1 MIVFREFFRH
11 RLGVAGLTVIVLLVA
26 FCFLGPLVHP
36 TDQIHANIAIT
47 NVGPAGAHP
56 LGTDANGY
64 DVLGR
69 LMVGGRA
76 SLEIAFAVAVL
87 ATLLGAL
94 WGAVAGLT
102 GGSLDALMMRVVD
115 TMLALPAIFVL
126 IYLATVVQPTVP
138 LLIGVI
144 ALLSWL
150 GPARLIRGETLSL
163 RTREFVEAA
172 RAMGA
177 GRPRMIRRHLLPN
190 TFGTLVV
197 NATFQVA
204 DAIILL
210 ATLSFLGFGLPPPAA
225 TWGGMLS
232 QGTSYLLDGYW
243 WEVYPAGVLIMLT
256 VIAFNLVG
264 DALRET
270 VELASRSAR
279 AAESAARAV
288 RRRRSRASAQALVS
302 ATKLLAC
309 LSEHPRSRSTCASA
323 PMPSASA
330 ASPALVR

>member
-1 MIVFREFFRH
+1 MSGNLSLAHGFLRQ
-11 RLGVAGLTVIVLLVA
+11 RLGLVGLVLITLLVA
-26 FCFLGPLVHP
+26 FCFLGPLVDP
-36 TDQIHANIAIT
+36 TDQVHTNIAIT
-47 NVGPAGAHP
+47 NMGPDGAHP

-76 SLEIAFAVAVL
+76 SLEIGVAVALL
-87 ATLLGAL
+87 AVTLGAV
-94 WGAVAGLT
+94 WGAVAGFT
-102 GGSLDALMMRVVD
+102 GGALDALMMRVVD
-115 TMLALPAIFVL
+115 TLLALPAIFVL
-126 IYLATVVQPTVP
+126 IYLATVVQPTMP

-150 GPARLIRGETLSL
+150 GPARLIRSETLSL

-177 GRPRMIRRHLLPN
+177 GRVRTIVRHLLPN
-190 TFGTLVV
+190 TLGTLIV

-210 ATLSFLGFGLPPPAA
+210 ATLSFLGFGLAPPAA
-225 TWGGMLS
+225 TWGGMLY

-243 WEVYPAGVLIMLT
+243 WEVYPAGAMIMLT

-264 DALRET
+264 EALRAT
-270 VELASRSAR
+270 LDAR
-279 AAESAARAV
+279 LSV
-288 RRRRSRASAQALVS
+288 R
-302 ATKLLAC
+302 
-309 LSEHPRSRSTCASA
+309 
-323 PMPSASA
+323 
-330 ASPALVR
+330 

>member
-1 MIVFREFFRH
+1 MRLAFTRDFARH
-11 RLGVAGLTVIVLLVA
+11 RLGLVGLTLIALLVV

-36 TDQIHANIAIT
+36 TDQVHTNIDLN
-47 NVGPAGAHP
+47 NVGPSSGHP

-69 LMVGGRA
+69 LMVGGRS
-76 SLEIAFAVAVL
+76 SLEIGFAVAAL

-94 WGAVAGLT
+94 WGAVAGFT
-102 GGSLDALMMRVVD
+102 GGALDALMMRVVD
-115 TMLALPAIFVL
+115 TLLALPAIFVL
-126 IYLATVVQPTVP
+126 IYLATIVQPTVP

-163 RTREFVEAA
+163 RAREFIEAT

-177 GRPRMIRRHLLPN
+177 GRTRTIVRHVLPN
-190 TFGTLVV
+190 TAGTLVV

-225 TWGGMLS
+225 TWGGMLY

-243 WEVYPAGVLIMLT
+243 WEVYPAGVMIMVT

-270 VELASRSAR
+270 LDTRLTQR
-279 AAESAARAV
+279 
-288 RRRRSRASAQALVS
+288 
-302 ATKLLAC
+302 
-309 LSEHPRSRSTCASA
+309 
-323 PMPSASA
+323 
-330 ASPALVR
+330 

>member
-1 MIVFREFFRH
+1 MIREFRRH
-11 RLGVAGLTVIVLLVA
+11 RLGVAGLVLIALLIA
-26 FCFLGPLVHP
+26 FCFLGPLIHP
-36 TDQIHANIAIT
+36 TDQVHANIAIT
-47 NVGPAGAHP
+47 NVGPTGSHL

-64 DVLGR
+64 DILGR
-69 LMVGGRA
+69 LMVGGRD
-76 SLEIAFAVAVL
+76 SLEIGVAVALL

-94 WGAVAGLT
+94 WGAIAGLT
-102 GGSLDALMMRVVD
+102 GGALDALMMRVVD
-115 TMLALPAIFVL
+115 TLLALPAIFVL

-138 LLIGVI
+138 LLIAVI
-144 ALLSWL
+144 SLLSWL

-163 RTREFVEAA
+163 CTREFVEAA
-172 RAMGA
+172 RAAGA
-177 GRPRMIRRHLLPN
+177 RRTRIILRHLLPN
-190 TFGTLVV
+190 TVGTVVV

-232 QGTSYLLDGYW
+232 QGTTYLLDGYW

-270 VELASRSAR
+270 VDSR
-279 AAESAARAV
+279 V
-288 RRRRSRASAQALVS
+288 R
-302 ATKLLAC
+302 
-309 LSEHPRSRSTCASA
+309 
-323 PMPSASA
+323 
-330 ASPALVR
+330 VR

>member
-1 MIVFREFFRH
+1 VSLAFARDFARH
-11 RLGVAGLTVIVLLVA
+11 RLGLLGLTLIALLVV

-36 TDQIHANIAIT
+36 TDQVHTNIELT
-47 NVGPAGAHP
+47 NIGPSSAHP

-76 SLEIAFAVAVL
+76 SLEIGFAVAAL

-94 WGAVAGLT
+94 WGAVAGFT
-102 GGSLDALMMRVVD
+102 GGTLGALMMRVVD
-115 TMLALPAIFVL
+115 TLLALPAIFVL
-126 IYLATVVQPTVP
+126 IYLATIVQPTVP

-150 GPARLIRGETLSL
+150 GPARLIRSETLSL
-163 RTREFVEAA
+163 RAREFVEAT

-177 GRPRMIRRHLLPN
+177 GRTRMIVRHVLPN
-190 TFGTLVV
+190 TIGTLVV

-225 TWGGMLS
+225 TWGGMLN

-243 WEVYPAGVLIMLT
+243 WEVYPAGILIMVT
-256 VIAFNLVG
+256 VIAFNLAG

-270 VELASRSAR
+270 IDTRLTQR
-279 AAESAARAV
+279 
-288 RRRRSRASAQALVS
+288 
-302 ATKLLAC
+302 
-309 LSEHPRSRSTCASA
+309 
-323 PMPSASA
+323 
-330 ASPALVR
+330 

>member
-1 MIVFREFFRH
+1 MLPVIREFRRH
-11 RLGVAGLTVIVLLVA
+11 RLGVVGLGLIVLLIA
-26 FCFLGPLVHP
+26 FCFLGPLIHP
-36 TDQIHANIAIT
+36 SDQVHANVAIT
-47 NVGPAGAHP
+47 NVGPSGSHL

-64 DVLGR
+64 DILGR
-69 LMVGGRA
+69 LMVGGRD
-76 SLEIAFAVAVL
+76 SLEIGVAVALL

-94 WGAVAGLT
+94 WGAIAGVT
-102 GGSLDALMMRVVD
+102 GGALDALMMRVVD
-115 TMLALPAIFVL
+115 TLLALPAIFVL
-126 IYLATVVQPTVP
+126 IYLATVAQPTVP
-138 LLIGVI
+138 LLIAVI
-144 ALLSWL
+144 SLLSWL

-172 RAMGA
+172 RAAGA
-177 GRPRMIRRHLLPN
+177 SRTRIILRHLLPN
-190 TFGTLVV
+190 TVGTLVV

-232 QGTSYLLDGYW
+232 QGTTYLLDGYW

-270 VELASRSAR
+270 LDARLA
-279 AAESAARAV
+279 
-288 RRRRSRASAQALVS
+288 RR
-302 ATKLLAC
+302 
-309 LSEHPRSRSTCASA
+309 
-323 PMPSASA
+323 
-330 ASPALVR
+330 

>member
-1 MIVFREFFRH
+1 MSLTFTRDFARH
-11 RLGVAGLTVIVLLVA
+11 RLGLLGLGLIVALVA
-26 FCFLGPLVHP
+26 FCFLGPLLHP
-36 TDQIHANIAIT
+36 TDQLHTNIDLT
-47 NVGPAGAHP
+47 NVGPSANHP

-69 LMVGGRA
+69 LMVGGRV
-76 SLEIAFAVAVL
+76 SLEIALAVAVL

-94 WGAVAGLT
+94 WGAVAGFT
-102 GGSLDALMMRVVD
+102 GGALDALMMRVVD
-115 TMLALPAIFVL
+115 TLLALPAIFVL
-126 IYLATVVQPTVP
+126 IYLATVVEPTVP

-163 RTREFVEAA
+163 RTREFIEAS

-177 GRPRMIRRHLLPN
+177 GRPRTIVRHVLPN
-190 TFGTLVV
+190 TVGTLVV

-225 TWGGMLS
+225 TWGGMLY

-243 WEVYPAGVLIMLT
+243 WEVYPAGVMIMLT

-270 VELASRSAR
+270 VDAR
-279 AAESAARAV
+279 IP
-288 RRRRSRASAQALVS
+288 Q
-302 ATKLLAC
+302 
-309 LSEHPRSRSTCASA
+309 P
-323 PMPSASA
+323 
-330 ASPALVR
+330 

>member
-1 MIVFREFFRH
+1 MRAFIGH
-11 RLGVAGLTVIVLLVA
+11 RLGVAGLIVIVLLVA

-36 TDQIHANIAIT
+36 TDQVHANIAIT
-47 NVGPAGAHP
+47 NVGPSAAHP

-76 SLEIAFAVAVL
+76 SLEIGFAVAAL

-102 GGSLDALMMRVVD
+102 GGALDALMMRVVD
-115 TMLALPAIFVL
+115 TLLALPAIFIL

-150 GPARLIRGETLSL
+150 IPARLIRGETLSL
-163 RTREFVEAA
+163 RSRGFVEAA
-172 RAMGA
+172 RSMGS
-177 GRPRMIRRHLLPN
+177 RRSRMISRHLLPN
-190 TFGTLVV
+190 TFGTLAV

-225 TWGGMLS
+225 TWGGMLY

-243 WEVYPAGVLIMLT
+243 WEVYPAGLMIMVT

-270 VELASRSAR
+270 VDSRLTQR
-279 AAESAARAV
+279 
-288 RRRRSRASAQALVS
+288 
-302 ATKLLAC
+302 
-309 LSEHPRSRSTCASA
+309 
-323 PMPSASA
+323 
-330 ASPALVR
+330 

>member
-1 MIVFREFFRH
+1 MLRQVSPMIREFLRH
-11 RLGVAGLTVIVLLVA
+11 RLGVAGLVLIALLIA
-26 FCFLGPLVHP
+26 FCFLGPVIHP
-36 TDQIHANIAIT
+36 TDQVHANIDIT
-47 NVGPAGAHP
+47 NVGPSGAHL

-69 LMVGGRA
+69 LMVGGRD
-76 SLEIAFAVAVL
+76 SLEVGVAVALL

-94 WGAVAGLT
+94 WGAIAGLT
-102 GGSLDALMMRVVD
+102 GGALDALMMRVVD
-115 TMLALPAIFVL
+115 TLLALPAIFVL

-172 RAMGA
+172 RATGA
-177 GRPRMIRRHLLPN
+177 SRTRIIFRHLLPN
-190 TFGTLVV
+190 TVGTLAV

-225 TWGGMLS
+225 TWGGMLT
-232 QGTSYLLDGYW
+232 QGTTYLLDGYW

-256 VIAFNLVG
+256 VISFNLVG

-270 VELASRSAR
+270 VDSR
-279 AAESAARAV
+279 V
-288 RRRRSRASAQALVS
+288 RER
-302 ATKLLAC
+302 
-309 LSEHPRSRSTCASA
+309 
-323 PMPSASA
+323 
-330 ASPALVR
+330 